1 MKNKFIKHLKEIVDY
16 KNCSFLLAVSG
27 GVDSMVLFSLFK
39 EFSLNFWLL
48 TVIFYLEVSLLMMM
62 NYLLRK
68 FVKDLIMKFI

>member
-39 EFSLNFWLL
+39 EFSLNFS
-48 TVIFYLEVSLLMMM
+48 VAHCNFFLEVSLLMMM